1 MRVRIPY
8 LLMKRLKGGRHA
20 YYWSPPRHMMRP
32 GLSREALGT
41 EEGPAV
47 LRASELNALL
57 SAILDETAEPARG
70 SVRWGIGLYEGD
82 DEYRDLKEST
92 QRVYSQSLVRISAR
106 FGRWPIKGID
116 YRNAKQFYRD
126 ERAPQRAGEKER
138 LGQANNTLRVARLVW
153 EYFIREEHAAGNPFR
168 KVRLS
173 SLPSRKALWTRSQVD
188 SFIAAADRLACP
200 EIGTAVLLAFELC
213 QRQGDILS
221 LTWEQ
226 IAGNRIT
233 IRQNKTDALVW
244 IPLDDLPELVARL
257 RVTPR
262 RGGKIIA
269 DPDGRGWN
277 TNAHQ
282 FRKVVRRVAQVADI
296 PDTLTFMDLRRSGL
310 TELGNAGATDDEIR
324 SISGHLTREVV
335 KAYVLPNDVQAAH
348 ALEKRRKGRG

>member
-1 MRVRIPY
+1 MRDGLLASMQESIGPGSGVRLVYVSGVSGVGKTTLID
-8 LLMKRLKGGRHA
+8 
-20 YYWSPPRHMMRP
+20 
-32 GLSREALGT
+32 EALRR
-41 EEGPAV
+41 EGFGERKEAFFFSRPSETPDLKSSRSKKKSEPALQDVVSQFKNYTV

-213 QRQGDILS
+213 QRQGDIL
-221 LTWEQ
+221 
-226 IAGNRIT
+226 G
-233 IRQNKTDALVW
+233 
-244 IPLDDLPELVARL
+244 
-257 RVTPR
+257 
-262 RGGKIIA
+262 A
-269 DPDGRGWN
+269 D
-277 TNAHQ
+277 
-282 FRKVVRRVAQVADI
+282 
-296 PDTLTFMDLRRSGL
+296 
-310 TELGNAGATDDEIR
+310 
-324 SISGHLTREVV
+324 
-335 KAYVLPNDVQAAH
+335 
-348 ALEKRRKGRG
+348 RRKPHHDQAEQDGCAGLDPSR